1 MWGNADQMMLLF
13 EILRFRIGG
22 EILYVKARCEDADY
36 RYVLARIY
44 SRKLM
49 LALTWVSNEIF
60 SDFVPCITRQFNF
73 RSKETSAD

>member
-1 MWGNADQMMLLF
+1 MWENADQTMLLF
-13 EILRFRIGG
+13 EILCFCIGG
-22 EILYVKARCEDADY
+22 EILYVKARCEDADC

-49 LALTWVSNEIF
+49 LALTWVANEIF
-60 SDFVPCITRQFNF
+60 SDFEPCITRQFNF